1 MSKLTKE
8 QVDHFFI
15 DQFQSFENKL
25 NGESKKPLHQLRK
38 AAITAFKEN
47 GLPAAKNEE
56 YKYTNIAK
64 AFAKHL
70 NVEALSDNNFA
81 LSSDEAAKYFIPEL
95 DAVRLVFVNGMLN
108 KELSD
113 LENLPEGLQIQPI
126 KTAQDDFQ
134 DDFAR
139 HFNTH
144 KIEGS
149 DSFSDLNTAFTDGG
163 VFIKISKSAVIEKP
177 IACYYFTDA
186 KEADVISQPRNLV
199 IAEKNSQTSMVESYI
214 TIGEYASFTNAV
226 TEIVVED
233 DSIFNYYKY
242 QDESE
247 KAIHV
252 GATLVHQ
259 LGKSV
264 FNSGTFSFNGAM
276 IRNNLSIAVHS
287 EHSET
292 NMIGLYFLDYSTHVD
307 NHTVVDHRVP
317 NCESNETYKGVL
329 DGKSR
334 GVFNGKIFVRQPA
347 QKTNAFQS
355 NRNILMSDGSEMD
368 TKPQLEIWADDVKCS
383 HGCTVGQLDKD
394 QLFYLKARGL
404 DEKTAKSMLLNAFA
418 SDVVNPI
425 KIEALKKLIESK
437 IIERL

>member
-8 QVDHFFI
+8 QIDQFFI
-15 DQFQSFENKL
+15 SQFQSFENKL
-25 NGESKKPLHQLRK
+25 NGESKKPLHQVRK
-38 AAITAFKEN
+38 AAFEAFKES
-47 GLPAAKNEE
+47 GLPVAKNEE

-64 AFAKHL
+64 LFGRNV
-70 NVEALSDNNFA
+70 NVETLADQ
-81 LSSDEAAKYFIPEL
+81 SSKLLKSELEKHFIPEM
-95 DAVRLVFVNGMLN
+95 DAINLVFVNGQL
-108 KELSD
+108 KDELSD
-113 LENLPEGLQIQPI
+113 LANLPVGLQIQSI

-134 DDFAR
+134 DDFAK
-139 HFNTH
+139 HFNQH
-144 KIEGS
+144 SIEGA
-149 DSFSDLNTAFTDGG
+149 DSFSALNTAFTQSGA
-163 VFIKISKSAVIEKP
+163 FIKIAKSAVIEKP
-177 IACYYFTDA
+177 IACYYFSDA
-186 KEADVISQPRNLV
+186 NDSDIIAQPRNLV
-199 IAEKNSQTSMVESYI
+199 LVGQNSQSNMLESFI
-214 TIGEYASFTNAV
+214 TLGNNASFTNAA
-226 TEIVVED
+226 TEIIIGD
-233 DSIFNYYKY
+233 DAVFNYYKY

-264 FNSGTFSFNGAM
+264 FNSGTFSFSGAM
-276 IRNNLSIAVHS
+276 IRNNLSIAVHK

-292 NMIGLYFLDYSTHVD
+292 NMSGLYFLDNASHVD
-307 NHTVVDHRVP
+307 NHTVVDHKVA

-329 DGKSR
+329 DGKSK

-355 NRNILMSDGSEMD
+355 NRNILMSDEAEMD

-394 QLFYLKARGL
+394 QLFYLRARGL

-418 SDVVNPI
+418 SDVVSKI
-425 KIEALKKLIESK
+425 KVEALKTLVESK
-437 IIERL
+437 ITERL